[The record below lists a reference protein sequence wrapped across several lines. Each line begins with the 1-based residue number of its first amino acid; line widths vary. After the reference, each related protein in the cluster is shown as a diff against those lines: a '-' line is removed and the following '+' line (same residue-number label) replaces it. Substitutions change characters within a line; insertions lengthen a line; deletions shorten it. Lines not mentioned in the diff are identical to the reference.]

1 MVHGEMVMAWI
12 RVGEEQDGGELRGPP
27 LLLCL
32 VMLILEAHGVVKL
45 YFMCA
50 VLESR
55 EVLRAFQK
63 NGRYQKLL

>member
-1 MVHGEMVMAWI
+1 MAWI
-12 RVGEEQDGGELRGPP
+12 RVGEEQDGGELRGTP

-32 VMLILEAHGVVKL
+32 VMLIVEAHGAVKL
-45 YFMCA
+45 YFICA